1 MKNIKE
7 TKKRI
12 LRALEGEGINFK
24 DILRENA
31 INLAKH
37 HKKSCIG
44 KDCYV
49 SLHLLRELL
58 KGKYKIELTEEE
70 EKIFL

>member
-1 MKNIKE
+1 MDKTKE
-7 TKKRI
+7 IKKRI
-12 LRALEGEGINFK
+12 LKSLQDKGMDFK

-37 HKKSCIG
+37 HRKSCNG
-44 KDCYV
+44 DCYV
-49 SLHLLRELL
+49 QLNLLRELL

-70 EKIFL
+70 EGIFI